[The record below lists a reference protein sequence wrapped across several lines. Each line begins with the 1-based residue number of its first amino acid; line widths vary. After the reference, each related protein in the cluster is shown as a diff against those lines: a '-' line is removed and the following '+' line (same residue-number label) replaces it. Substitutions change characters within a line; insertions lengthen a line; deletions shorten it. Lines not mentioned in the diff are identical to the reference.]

1 MNSTSLDEKNGEKEA
16 TPDEYEINKKL
27 YVLASI
33 IILTLLGNCLILFLV
48 ISRYNRQKST
58 ASMTRVYY
66 FMLHLSF
73 ADVITAFLTLLPEFI
88 WTLTLPNFYGG
99 NIVCKTV
106 KFLQMVGP
114 YLRYVSNLKN
124 VISLL

>member
-1 MNSTSLDEKNGEKEA
+1 MNSTSVDEKNDEKEA
-16 TPDEYEINKKL
+16 SNTDENEINKKL

-48 ISRYNRQKST
+48 ISRYNRQKS
-58 ASMTRVYY
+58 MTRVYY

-88 WTLTLPNFYGG
+88 WTMTLPHFYGG

-114 YLRYVSNLKN
+114 YLR
-124 VISLL
+124 